1 MNLNLSNIGIVKHA
15 DIKVDGLTVIAGEND
30 SGKSTV
36 GKVLYALVK
45 STSKSHFL
53 SNNLDVTEQYIKPF
67 NEYIGS
73 LFKNQISRQGDIE
86 FNYNNVKF
94 DIKIENDRCAD
105 FTYSDDFISNDLAY
119 YGPILIETPYIWS
132 ILTSLNTIRN
142 LEAHDTQIDFELSPT
157 LKDLYTYLMT
167 KLKFNDDK
175 IKLNI
180 DSIINGKFEK
190 DTLSNFV
197 FKKDNKNIELQ
208 NTAMG
213 IKYFGLLQVLSDN
226 NYFFKN
232 QILILD
238 EPEVHLHP
246 KWQLRL
252 AELIVQLVKNGVKI
266 VVNSHSP
273 YMIEA
278 LQRYSQKE
286 QIANHF
292 YLADD
297 GMIVEDADSLSKIF
311 AKLSEPFDE
320 FDKLDSEILHG

>member
-1 MNLNLSNIGIVKHA
+1 MNLKLNNIGIVKQA
-15 DIKVDGLTVIAGEND
+15 NVEIDGLTVIAGEND

-36 GKVLYALVK
+36 GKVLYALIK
-45 STSKSHFL
+45 STSKSHFK
-53 SNNLDVTEQYIKPF
+53 SDNIDMSKQYLKPF
-67 NEYIGS
+67 NEYISS
-73 LFKNQISRQGDIE
+73 LFKNQISAEGNIE

-94 DIKIENDRCAD
+94 DIKIEYDKCVD
-105 FTYSDDFISNDLAY
+105 FNYAEDFDSNNLAY

-132 ILTSLNTIRN
+132 ILPSLTAIRN
-142 LEAHDTQIDFELSPT
+142 LEAHGNQVDFELSPT
-157 LKDLYTYLMT
+157 LKDLYTYLTT
-167 KLKFNDDK
+167 KLKFNNEK

-180 DSIINGKFEK
+180 HSIINGKFEK
-190 DTLSNFV
+190 DSLSNFI

-226 NYFFKN
+226 NYLFKD
-232 QILILD
+232 QVLILD

-246 KWQLRL
+246 KWQLKL
-252 AELIVQLVKNGVKI
+252 AELIVYLVKNDLKI

-278 LQRYSQKE
+278 LQRYGQKE
-286 QIANHF
+286 QIANRF
-292 YLADD
+292 YLAED
-297 GMIVEDADSLSKIF
+297 GMIMEDADSLSKIF

-320 FDKLDSEILHG
+320 FDKLDGELLHG